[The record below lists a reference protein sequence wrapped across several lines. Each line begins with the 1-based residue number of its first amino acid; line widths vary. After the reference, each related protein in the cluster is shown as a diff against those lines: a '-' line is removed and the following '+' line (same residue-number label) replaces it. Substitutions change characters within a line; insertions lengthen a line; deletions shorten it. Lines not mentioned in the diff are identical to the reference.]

1 MSAYKGPY
9 GEDAQAAGMSPR
21 YDAPVWEQTPW
32 WNWHR
37 LFGLDLR
44 RPQAGVGWTKGLAWN
59 KTMMRR
65 HGQWWEY
72 GNSKKMA
79 RNVLSSL
86 YNPDVIILPHGD
98 QMQHTTKLPRRG
110 RR

>member
-9 GEDAQAAGMSPR
+9 SGAEGMSPR

-44 RPQAGVGWTKGLAWN
+44 RPQAGVGWSKGLAWD
-59 KTMMRR
+59 KSLMSR

-72 GNSKKMA
+72 GNSKKVA

-86 YNPDVIILPHGD
+86 YDPLDGYV
-98 QMQHTTKLPRRG
+98 MQHTQPRRYKK
-110 RR
+110 